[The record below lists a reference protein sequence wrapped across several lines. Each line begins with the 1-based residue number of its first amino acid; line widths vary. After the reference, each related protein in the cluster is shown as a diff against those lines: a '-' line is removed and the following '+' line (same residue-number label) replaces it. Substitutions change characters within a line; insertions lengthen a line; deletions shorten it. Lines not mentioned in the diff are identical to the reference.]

1 MSKLLEKWR
10 RCSLVVKTFDL
21 QLQVQFVTTALSR
34 SNLRQVV
41 HTHVLPLRVAMVHWR
56 HD

>member
-1 MSKLLEKWR
+1 
-10 RCSLVVKTFDL
+10 
-21 QLQVQFVTTALSR
+21 LQVQFVTTALSR